1 MGDFPTFPNWS
12 FVEVPRLLCHVPLG
26 FVVEEHHTIAKKI
39 GTFLRDGPSQD
50 FQRGEVAAV
59 LNSASMS
66 QEVYQP

>member
-1 MGDFPTFPNWS
+1 MGGYPTFPNWS
-12 FVEVPRLLCHVPLG
+12 FVEIPRLLCHVLSG

-39 GTFLRDGPSQD
+39 GTFLPDGPSQD

-59 LNSASMS
+59 LNSASML

>member
-1 MGDFPTFPNWS
+1 
-12 FVEVPRLLCHVPLG
+12 VPLG